1 MPKFKVGDIIEH
13 TPEHEP
19 TESGLYLITK
29 VAKYGYELTT
39 TVKPFES
46 YMIDKSVED
55 WKSIRLIWKKR
66 TIYL

>member
-29 VAKYGYELTT
+29 VTKYEYELTT
-39 TVKPFES
+39 TVEPFES
-46 YMIDKSVED
+46 NIIHKSIED
-55 WKSIRLIWKKR
+55 WKSIKLV
-66 TIYL
+66 

>member
-29 VAKYGYELTT
+29 VTKYEYELTT
-39 TVKPFES
+39 TVGPFES
-46 YMIDKSVED
+46 YIIHKSIED
-55 WKSIRLIWKKR
+55 WKSIKLVSV
-66 TIYL
+66 

>member
-1 MPKFKVGDIIEH
+1 MHKFKVGDIIEH
-13 TPEHEP
+13 TPEYEP

-29 VAKYGYELTT
+29 VTKYQYELTT
-39 TVKPFES
+39 TVEPFES
-46 YMIDKSVED
+46 NMIHKSVED